1 MAKDLT
7 DTLRDTLGQVV
18 REAIGEI
25 GNEPEKP
32 RRGAA
37 SRAMGL
43 LAGAALAA
51 AAAPLARKGLDALQ
65 DGSVDELIAGLRERV
80 DAGRLGEDPSP

>member
-18 REAIGEI
+18 REAIGEM

-32 RRGAA
+32 KRRT
-37 SRAMGL
+37 SWRAIGL

-51 AAAPLARKGLDALQ
+51 AAEPMARKGLDALQ

-80 DAGRLGEDPSP
+80 DAGRLGENPSP